1 MEPAANLATAS
12 VERLVEQRGDITG
25 EVIARYYARFPE
37 ARASFEHHGCG
48 YREELEGRMV
58 NTTAF
63 FLFQWIENRASTLIE
78 QGTTIPH
85 HHDTLQVGP
94 QWYMGLIDTV
104 LEVLL
109 ETIPAENAD
118 EREMWITARGEIAQ
132 FVERM
137 RGEFFRRDDD
147 GPLPAFE
154 PQQANP
160 A

>member
-1 MEPAANLATAS
+1 MEGASELAMAS
-12 VERLVEQRGDITG
+12 MERLVEQKGDITG

-63 FLFQWIENRASTLIE
+63 FLLQWIENRASTLIE
-78 QGTTIPH
+78 QGTTIPQ

-94 QWYMGLIDTV
+94 KWYMGLIDTV
-104 LEVLL
+104 LAVLL
-109 ETIPAENAD
+109 ETVPSANLD

-132 FVERM
+132 FVEQM
-137 RGEFFRRDDD
+137 RGEFFRKDND
-147 GPLPAFE
+147 GPLPAFD
-154 PQQANP
+154 PRQTKP